1 MKYTITKKSYLA
13 PTSQAANTGLLVQA
27 SDQILDQINQRK
39 VDRQQSA
46 INSAA
51 LQDHIM
57 KNFKLKDLDPFKKLP
72 PRQPLRGGGA
82 NQSFQSNAR
91 EILANI
97 HTQAQMQS

>member
-1 MKYTITKKSYLA
+1 MCIRDRI
-13 PTSQAANTGLLVQA
+13 SQASNSGLLVQA

-72 PRQPLRGGGA
+72 PRQPMRGGGGA